1 VFDYTPFHMIDI
13 PRGGQRMRFTKY
25 EVMKNSGLDILMHYM
40 AFLALYFWHWLYEYV
55 HMYVYGLGLCIF
67 SAFN

>member
-1 VFDYTPFHMIDI
+1 
-13 PRGGQRMRFTKY
+13 MRFTKY